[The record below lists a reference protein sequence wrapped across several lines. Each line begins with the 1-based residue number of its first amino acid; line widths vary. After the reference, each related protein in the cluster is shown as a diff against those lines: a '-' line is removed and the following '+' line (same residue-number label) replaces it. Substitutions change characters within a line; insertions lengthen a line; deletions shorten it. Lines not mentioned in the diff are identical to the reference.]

1 MNQVVTTT
9 GHIRP
14 ITPAI
19 DSCSRP
25 IILCSLVILCSRVT
39 ATAIMAGVGVTDITG
54 KATAKTD
61 DMIATMIVMIMRT
74 VVTTGI
80 ESGLRTV

>member
-1 MNQVVTTT
+1 MAIACSMNQVVTTT

-14 ITPAI
+14 IIPAI

-39 ATAIMAGVGVTDITG
+39 ATVTRAGTDMTGITG
-54 KATAKTD
+54 EATARTGE
-61 DMIATMIVMIMRT
+61 MIAATITRS
-74 VVTTGI
+74 VTTTGT
-80 ESGLRTV
+80 R